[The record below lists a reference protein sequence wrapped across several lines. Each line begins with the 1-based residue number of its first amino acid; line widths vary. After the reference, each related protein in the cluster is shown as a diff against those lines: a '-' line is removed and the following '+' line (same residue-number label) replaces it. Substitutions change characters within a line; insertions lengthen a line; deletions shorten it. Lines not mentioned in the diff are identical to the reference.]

1 MPRVRAETPIPSIR
15 PRILHGIRPR
25 REIQRFELLVDEL
38 SAVMTRAPAHAVD
51 DEIETWLGKICR
63 ALDLDRS
70 AIYERD
76 SPFDPVRV
84 THTWKRPKI
93 PPFPPSFNPEK
104 YLKATTD
111 WVMAGN
117 QIVFSSP
124 NEIPAELAD
133 GKDFVERYGPKASAI
148 IPMWA
153 GSRVIGAASF
163 GKFRAALKW
172 PIRLLEQIT
181 LAVRLF
187 GSAIERKQAEADRR
201 ATLAQLRIASR
212 RNMMSEVVASL
223 AHEINQPLGAIM
235 SNLGGLAR
243 LLAKH
248 NPQPELAAEA
258 VSNAIDDTKRAA
270 EIIRRV
276 RFMFKA
282 HPEHKAAISI
292 GALAEE
298 VMNLVSSEAALR
310 KIAVTLDVS
319 PAVKRVI
326 GDRIQ
331 LQQCVMNLLMNA
343 LDAISESRS
352 NQRQVTIRIA
362 PEKPG
367 WAGISVCD
375 SGGGIDPAVAEN
387 LFEPF
392 VTTKSNGM
400 GLGLLVTRSMIQNHG
415 GRIWATPNPDRGTT
429 FTFTLPVLQRKQ
441 AGVSKRAIRA

>member
-1 MPRVRAETPIPSIR
+1 MPRVRAETPISSIR
-15 PRILHGIRPR
+15 PRILHGVPPR

-51 DEIETWLGKICR
+51 DEIEAWLGKICR

-124 NEIPAELAD
+124 NEIPPELED
-133 GKDFVERYGPKASAI
+133 GKKFVERYGPKASAI

-163 GKFRAALKW
+163 GKFRAARKW
-172 PIRLLEQIT
+172 PTRLLEQIT

-201 ATLAQLRIASR
+201 ATVAQLRIASR

-243 LLAKH
+243 LLAKN
-248 NPQPELAAEA
+248 NPEPELAAQA
-258 VSNAIDDTKRAA
+258 VSNAIEDTKRAA

-282 HPEHKAAISI
+282 HPEQKSAIGI
-292 GALAEE
+292 GGLAEE
-298 VMNLVSSEAALR
+298 VVNLIAGEATLR
-310 KIAVTLDVS
+310 KIVVTLEVS
-319 PAVKRVI
+319 PTVKRVI

-343 LDAISESRS
+343 LDAISESKS
-352 NQRQVTIRIA
+352 NQRLVTIRIV

-367 WAGISVCD
+367 WASVSVCD

-400 GLGLLVTRSMIQNHG
+400 GLGLLVTRSIIQNHG

-429 FTFTLPVLQRKQ
+429 FTFTLPVAQRRQ